1 MIRMSMV
8 SRFKLGAGFSIFVV
22 IFLGLFSIYH
32 LHYLNEEIQT
42 QLTDDLALI
51 RFAEA
56 AGSLCNDVQFRITT
70 AYQASSSQRLGE
82 IAATLEKARRH
93 LETGLLMSPARQASA
108 TALLSGLD
116 TYAAKI
122 LETAS
127 STLSPLPDSI
137 VELHTLHQRFLEQL
151 NTFVSANLDVLTS
164 RQSNLAAISKA
175 FQTRMGVIAILTG
188 VLAIF
193 MSAFFAQQISMPIR
207 RLRDIIH
214 TIRDGNYG
222 ITVGARSSG
231 DEVSQVFSSLSHM
244 AEHIAI
250 RDRLKLEKIDLEK
263 RRFAMLSNYIGIPLL
278 MINAENKIAYANN
291 EFLGMFKLA
300 WDDVY
305 EVDLTVAPLH
315 PKLKDKI
322 HHALS
327 RREWPNSEP
336 IGISSDTYS
345 YDLELTLLP
354 VKKSNNET
362 ASVLCLLKKARRT
375 GEKAEGKQRQKSE
388 LRQNP
393 TAEPAPVLLAESPVE
408 QHEEQPPQPL
418 PDSPPAPPEQ
428 PPAAADTESP
438 PPHGGHRARIPDA
451 KRPRKG

>member
-1 MIRMSMV
+1 MIRMSMA
-8 SRFKLGAGFSIFVV
+8 SRFRMGAGFSIFVV

-108 TALLSGLD
+108 TALLAGLD
-116 TYAAKI
+116 EYAAKI

-127 STLSPLPDSI
+127 GSLSPLPDSL
-137 VELHTLHQRFLEQL
+137 VVLHTLHQRFLEKL
-151 NTFVSANLDVLTS
+151 NAFVSANLDVLTS
-164 RQSNLAAISKA
+164 RQSNLAAISKS

-193 MSAFFAQQISMPIR
+193 MSVFFSQQISMPIR

-222 ITVGARSSG
+222 ITVSTRSSG
-231 DEVSQVFSSLSHM
+231 DEVSQVFTSLSHM

-327 RREWPNSEP
+327 RREWPNNEP
-336 IGISSDTYS
+336 LGISCETYS
-345 YDLELTLLP
+345 FDLELTLLP

-362 ASVLCLLKKARRT
+362 ASVLCLLKKSRRA
-375 GEKAEGKQRQKSE
+375 GEKADGKQRQKHETHTHPDSAQA
-388 LRQNP
+388 LP
-393 TAEPAPVLLAESPVE
+393 AEPHAV
-408 QHEEQPPQPL
+408 QQEEQPSQPL
-418 PDSPPAPPEQ
+418 PEPPPIPPEQ
-428 PPAAADTESP
+428 PSAAPDTGSLR
-438 PPHGGHRARIPDA
+438 PHGDHQGRSSDA
-451 KRPRKG
+451 KRTRKG

>member
-1 MIRMSMV
+1 MIRMSMAT
-8 SRFKLGAGFSIFVV
+8 RFRLGAGFSIFVV
-22 IFLGLFSIYH
+22 IFLGFFSIYH

-70 AYQASSSQRLGE
+70 AFQASSPERFGE

-93 LETGLLMSPARQASA
+93 LETGFLMSPARQASA
-108 TALLSGLD
+108 AALLAGLD
-116 TYAAKI
+116 EYAGKI

-127 STLSPLPDSI
+127 GTLSPLPDSI
-137 VELHTLHQRFLEQL
+137 VVLHTLHQRFLERL

-164 RQSNLAAISKA
+164 RQSNLAAVSKS

-193 MSAFFAQQISMPIR
+193 MSAFFSQQISMPIR

-222 ITVGARSSG
+222 ITVGSRSST
-231 DEVSQVFSSLSHM
+231 DEVSQVFTSLSHM

-263 RRFAMLSNYIGIPLL
+263 RRFAMLSNYISIPLL

-305 EVDLTVAPLH
+305 EVDLSIAPLH
-315 PKLKDKI
+315 PKLKEKVNY
-322 HHALS
+322 ALS
-327 RREWPNSEP
+327 HREWPNNEP
-336 IGISSDTYS
+336 LSISCETYS
-345 YDLELTLLP
+345 YDLQLTLLP

-362 ASVLCLLKKARRT
+362 ASVICLLKKPRRPS
-375 GEKAEGKQRQKSE
+375 EKADAK
-388 LRQNP
+388 LRHKHDAPHPEALEADQQP
-393 TAEPAPVLLAESPVE
+393 HDDASPAPVDMPPAEPATTSQQEA
-408 QHEEQPPQPL
+408 
-418 PDSPPAPPEQ
+418 
-428 PPAAADTESP
+428 
-438 PPHGGHRARIPDA
+438 
-451 KRPRKG
+451 

>member
-1 MIRMSMV
+1 MIRMSMA
-8 SRFKLGAGFSIFVV
+8 SRFRLGAGFSIFIV
-22 IFLGLFSIYH
+22 ILLGLFSIYH

-70 AYQASSSQRLGE
+70 AYQTSSSQRFGE

-108 TALLSGLD
+108 TALLAGLD
-116 TYAAKI
+116 EYAAKI

-127 STLSPLPDSI
+127 GTLSPLPDSI
-137 VELHTLHQRFLEQL
+137 VALHTLHQRFLEKL
-151 NTFVSANLDVLTS
+151 NAFVSANLDVLTS
-164 RQSNLAAISKA
+164 RQSNLAAISKS

-193 MSAFFAQQISMPIR
+193 MSFFFSQQISMPIR

-222 ITVGARSSG
+222 ITVGSRSSG
-231 DEVSQVFSSLSHM
+231 DEISQVFTSLSHM

-336 IGISSDTYS
+336 LGISCETYS
-345 YDLELTLLP
+345 FDLELTLLP

-362 ASVLCLLKKARRT
+362 ASVLCLLKKARRA
-375 GEKAEGKQRQKSE
+375 GEKADGKQRQKH
-388 LRQNP
+388 
-393 TAEPAPVLLAESPVE
+393 EPSTHPGSAQALPAGSPAV
-408 QHEEQPPQPL
+408 QHEGQPSQPL
-418 PDSPPAPPEQ
+418 PDSPSLPPEQ
-428 PPAAADTESP
+428 PSAA
-438 PPHGGHRARIPDA
+438 PDA
-451 KRPRKG
+451 ESLRSHGDHQARSSDAKGFQKG